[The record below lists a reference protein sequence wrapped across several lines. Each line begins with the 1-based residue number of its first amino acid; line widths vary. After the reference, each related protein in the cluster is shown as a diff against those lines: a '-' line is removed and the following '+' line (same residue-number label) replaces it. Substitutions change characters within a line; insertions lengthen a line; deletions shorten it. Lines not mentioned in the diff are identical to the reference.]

1 LSYSSTGFS
10 GSDDQFN
17 IEALRQQNV
26 LEFERLYRLFETP
39 LRLYLFRL
47 CGDKEMAN
55 DLLQETYVKA
65 YNALPRTRPDLK
77 VRPWLYKI
85 ATNTA
90 RSATRLVQ
98 WKRVLTFSDH
108 PIDQQATKEF
118 HLDSYYAEAEL
129 VEQALASIRPDYAA
143 PLLLHWRE
151 GFDIEELCQ
160 ILGLSRENLKKRLY
174 RAKKAFSAAYAR
186 ECARSEEGRA

>member
-1 LSYSSTGFS
+1 MSYFSTGS
-10 GSDDQFN
+10 AGNDDQFN
-17 IEALRQQNV
+17 IEALRQQDV
-26 LEFERLYRLFETP
+26 LQFERLYRLFESP
-39 LRLYLFRL
+39 LRLYLYRL

-55 DLLQETYVKA
+55 DLLQETFVKA
-65 YNALPRTRPDLK
+65 YNALPRTRPDLQ

-90 RSATRLVQ
+90 RSATRLAQ

-108 PIDQQATKEF
+108 PPEQQAAKEF
-118 HLDSYYAEAEL
+118 TLDSYYAEAEL
-129 VEQALASIRPDYAA
+129 VEQALAAIRPDYAA

-174 RAKKAFSAAYAR
+174 RAKKAFCTAYAR
-186 ECARSEEGRA
+186 ECARSDEGRA